1 MSVGRNVTIRRA
13 WAPGKTGMSDGYG
26 RQVDMGTGRNG
37 ATVEMRMPGKHGR
50 RAKYEHHVGMVSV
63 ETGHRSK
70 YDHRANIGA
79 ERNMDARWV

>member
-1 MSVGRNVTIRRA
+1 MRVGRNVTIRRA

-63 ETGHRSK
+63 ETRTSVETLAG
-70 YDHRANIGA
+70 IGSSLGKPPFWTA
-79 ERNMDARWV
+79 C